1 MVITVKWDNI
11 DILVITKRH
20 NMYVTSIVTE
30 NIDKVIKAGMAMT
43 LISNVK
49 VISKELSS
57 IIVNR
62 LPSID
67 VIKEEIELFSESLE
81 SNILEYINRTG
92 CKRVTDKFSF
102 EIVK

>member
-11 DILVITKRH
+11 DILVITKKH
-20 NMYVTSIVTE
+20 NLYISSIVTE
-30 NIDKVIKAGMAMT
+30 NIDKVIETGMAMT

-49 VISKELSS
+49 IISKELPK
-57 IIVNR
+57 IITDR

-67 VIKEEIELFSESLE
+67 AIKKEIKIVSENLE

-92 CKRVTDKFSF
+92 CRYVTDKFSF
-102 EIVK
+102 VIEE